1 VDVRGNVLG
10 KHEGLHYFTLGQ
22 RQGLGLSGGG
32 AVYRD
37 QGFHAKAHETLKKA
51 IDLGLRDKHTFFN
64 RAVAVMNMG
73 KSKSA
78 ARFFEKAAELIPS
91 PETWEAYFD
100 PLGH

>member
-1 VDVRGNVLG
+1 LLESALRAEPENTVL
-10 KHEGLHYFTLGQ
+10 LTCL
-22 RQGLGLSGGG
+22 G

-100 PLGH
+100 PLSH